1 MTLMTCRLGLGA
13 WQPRFILK
21 YWDWENIFVLLKYF
35 TDSIRKMRHLDNF
48 FGYLSKDRS
57 KISNNGGQIK
67 IRCIYQDDYQ
77 LVNYLN
83 ICYKD
88 FAITAELKHLPPLS
102 IYNPDVSRVPIS
114 VSYANVHH
122 LDPSSPGQ
130 CPPSSQNTRHSQNTN
145 DSVTQRGTGAGPK
158 TSLIKLD
165 GKSNLLLK
173 MASSSS

>member
-57 KISNNGGQIK
+57 KISNDWGQIK
-67 IRCIYQDDYQ
+67 IRCIY
-77 LVNYLN
+77 LPIIVNYSN
-83 ICYKD
+83 IHVCYKD
-88 FAITAELKHLPPLS
+88 FDLIAEYVEAFLS
-102 IYNPDVSRVPIS
+102 PVYLQPRVPIS

-145 DSVTQRGTGAGPK
+145 DSVTERSTGAGPK